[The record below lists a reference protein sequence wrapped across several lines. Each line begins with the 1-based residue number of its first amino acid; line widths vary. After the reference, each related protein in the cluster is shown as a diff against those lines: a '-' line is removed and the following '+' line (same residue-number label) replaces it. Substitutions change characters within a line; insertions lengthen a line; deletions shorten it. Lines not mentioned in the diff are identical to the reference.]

1 MGLFTVQNGKG
12 DRDRGTGRE
21 IHDRREK
28 LANLKGFSWS
38 TKDEDKEEETEA
50 ERIDTCSGCPGRRF
64 SDPIMCGFCE
74 LEEIENPNE

>member
-12 DRDRGTGRE
+12 DRDRGTGKE

-38 TKDEDKEEETEA
+38 ARDEDKEEESEA
-50 ERIDTCSGCPGRRF
+50 ELPLKCTDCGGGYWDACGDCPY
-64 SDPIMCGFCE
+64 
-74 LEEIENPNE
+74 EEIENPNE